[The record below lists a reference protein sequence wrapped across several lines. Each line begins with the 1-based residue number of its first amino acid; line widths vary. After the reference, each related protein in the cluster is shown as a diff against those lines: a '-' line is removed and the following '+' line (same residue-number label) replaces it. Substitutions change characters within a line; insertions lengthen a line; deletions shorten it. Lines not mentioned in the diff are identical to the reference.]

1 MADEN
6 TEKNFFLAADA
17 WVCDGY
23 YADIRFIAGGDG
35 RDRSIWDASI
45 FLTPLPPPNEHGMRI
60 DSCGILVG
68 LIQRSRGTKK
78 QLISLLKSAAKG
90 VISIPSAKLIVHRD
104 HSLYLFSEMSSRDRW
119 SYDLHLYVGGS
130 PRPHPAPAQLAE
142 YDNAL
147 RAATPPFDGLADA
160 SGWLGLIAPGTDSRS
175 SCINIRVGP
184 PVDIVFD
191 ECSLSEDSLRVMLH
205 AHPKFD
211 TSHVKLSVR
220 TVPGDGL
227 ASRRQVASE
236 IIWGRAKNGVRAGVA
251 NVSLKNA
258 DSALA
263 MLMIDSTTVRRQWFG
278 DESKAR
284 NHRLIA
290 VSRFDKDLRMIKN
303 AALENPDSN
312 RFEVGISA
320 LLFLLGFSPS
330 IQVESDSPDLI
341 VATPRGRIA
350 LVECA
355 IKVADFAT
363 KLGKLVDRR
372 GALVKALQASNHP
385 NNVAAILVCRLPRD
399 QISAQIDS
407 LRSHKVILLTE
418 EDIVGGFERLR
429 FPNDPDKMLE
439 EAEEALK
446 PKPSGPFD
454 REY

>member
-1 MADEN
+1 
-6 TEKNFFLAADA
+6 
-17 WVCDGY
+17 
-23 YADIRFIAGGDG
+23 
-35 RDRSIWDASI
+35 
-45 FLTPLPPPNEHGMRI
+45 MRI
-60 DSCGILVG
+60 DSGGILVG
-68 LIQRSRGTKK
+68 QIQRSRGTKK
-78 QLISLLKSAAKG
+78 QLISLLKAAAKG
-90 VISIPSAKLIVHRD
+90 MIGIPNAKLVVHRD

-130 PRPHPAPAQLAE
+130 PRPQPMPAQLAE

-160 SGWLGLIAPGTDSRS
+160 ASWLGLLAPGTDSRPS
-175 SCINIRVGP
+175 GINIRVGP

-191 ECSLSEDSLRVMLH
+191 KCSLAEDRLRITLN

-227 ASRRQVASE
+227 ASRRQIASE
-236 IIWGRAKNGVRAGVA
+236 IVWGRARNGIRAGVA
-251 NVSLKNA
+251 DVSLKNA

-263 MLMIDSTTVRRQWFG
+263 MLMIGSTTVRRQWFG

-284 NHRLIA
+284 NQRLIA
-290 VSRFDKDLRMIKN
+290 VSRFDKELRMIRN
-303 AALENPDSN
+303 AVLENPDSN
-312 RFEVGISA
+312 RFEAGVSA

-330 IQVESDSPDLI
+330 VQVESDAPDI
-341 VATPRGRIA
+341 VVATPHGRIA
-350 LVECA
+350 LVECT
-355 IKVADFAT
+355 IRVADFAT

-372 GALVKALQASNHP
+372 GALAKALQASNHP
-385 NNVAAILVCRLPRD
+385 NNVAAVLVCRLPKD
-399 QISAQIDS
+399 QISTQIES
-407 LRSHKVILLTE
+407 LRAHRVILLTE

-446 PKPSGPFD
+446 PKPSGAFD